1 MLPKETETTLRLVL
15 ERQGYKLVGGH
26 SAVKTCHWLR
36 SSLTKGEAC
45 YKEKFYGIKSHR
57 CLQMSPAVAYCSNAC
72 LYCWRTLPGEMG
84 LEWDGLHIPAEGEP
98 KEIAEGAIRAHR
110 KAVNGFKGNPL
121 VSVGMWR
128 EAMDPKHV
136 AISLS
141 GEPTDY
147 ARLGELLHEFR
158 DRGMT
163 TFLVT
168 NGTNPDALGRMEEP
182 TQLYVSLS
190 ASSEERY
197 RAVCRPLV
205 VENWG
210 RLLDSLSLLKGF
222 RCPTVVRITAV
233 KGINMDDPQGYAGII
248 SKSEPSF
255 VEIKAYMHVGSSTR
269 RLGFDAM
276 PSHACIVALA
286 QEIADTS
293 GYKLVDEMAKS
304 RVALL
309 SRNGRKPPP
318 FQKESN

>member
-1 MLPKETETTLRLVL
+1 
-15 ERQGYKLVGGH
+15 VGGH
-26 SAVKTCHWLR
+26 SAVKTCHWLK

-84 LEWDGLHIPAEGEP
+84 LEWDGLHMPVESEP
-98 KEIAEGAIRAHR
+98 IEIVEGAIKAHK
-110 KAVNGFKGNPL
+110 KAVNGFKGNTL
-121 VSVGMWR
+121 VSVGMWK

-147 ARLGELLHEFR
+147 PRLGELLQGFGS
-158 DRGMT
+158 RGMT

-168 NGTNPDALGRMEEP
+168 NGTNPGALGRIGEP

-190 ASSEERY
+190 AASEGMY
-197 RAVCRPLV
+197 RNVCRPLAS
-205 VENWG
+205 ENWAK
-210 RLLDSLSLLKGF
+210 LMESLSLLKGF
-222 RCPTVVRITAV
+222 RCPTVVRVTAV
-233 KGINMDDPQGYAGII
+233 NGVNMADSRGYARII
-248 SKSEPSF
+248 SRSEPSY

-276 PSHACIVALA
+276 PSHASIVGFAR
-286 QEIADTS
+286 EIAKAS
-293 GYKLVDEMAKS
+293 GYELVDEMTKS

-309 SRNGRKPPP
+309 SRNGMKPRPLQP
-318 FQKESN
+318 QDKPNEKP